1 MAWLNIFRR
10 SKKNSTA
17 LIHLA
22 LKKKKERECMNG
34 SLKELVSKNGF
45 GCKVCHLIISG
56 DNEQPAEVI
65 CDLDGHYW
73 LKTKNGNFLTIKP
86 KEAEAGW
93 RLWEE
98 PKKLKTVKLSAWV
111 NKQVVQD
118 GTHPGMLSPVYMQVG
133 APKYPSEWIRA
144 EHLDFEAVVE
154 E

>member
-1 MAWLNIFRR
+1 MVWLNIFRR
-10 SKKNSTA
+10 SKKNSTD
-17 LIHLA
+17 LILLA
-22 LKKKKERECMNG
+22 LKKKKERERMNG
-34 SLKELVSKNGF
+34 SLNELVKTHGF
-45 GCKVCHLIISG
+45 GCRVCHLIISG

-98 PKKLKTVKLSAWV
+98 PKKLKTVKLTAWV
-111 NKQVVQD
+111 SKITTSPNTYFYNPVFFSSTTPPK
-118 GTHPGMLSPVYMQVG
+118 HP
-133 APKYPSEWIRA
+133 AEWIRA
-144 EHLDFEAVVE
+144 EHLDFETLVE